1 MGSAPCA
8 SHGPPP
14 HAPALV
20 PRDTDVALRDWP
32 TKTGPARSRIEFL
45 RRRKQSRGAP
55 DAPIDPGL
63 VEIVE
68 PPGVG
73 QLRCPGPRRGEGGRR
88 KALPP
93 RSLVADDLRY
103 SQGRGHCAATIRES
117 DSTGGPRV
125 SNGAS
130 TVSVKVGML
139 HAAAISTTVP
149 VNTRSCHHPRAGTS
163 RPALIPLAG
172 IPILTAPATKSERG
186 SLIMHRPRRRY
197 NEGLRSVHAL
207 FAEPV

>member
-20 PRDTDVALRDWP
+20 PRNTDVALRDWP
-32 TKTGPARSRIEFL
+32 SKTGPSRSRIEFL

-63 VEIVE
+63 VGIVE

-73 QLRCPGPRRGEGGRR
+73 QLRCPGSRRCEGGRR

-103 SQGRGHCAATIRES
+103 SQGGGHCAATIRES
-117 DSTGGPRV
+117 DLNRRPEGLERSVDGQREGWHVARGG
-125 SNGAS
+125 
-130 TVSVKVGML
+130 KQ
-139 HAAAISTTVP
+139 HD
-149 VNTRSCHHPRAGTS
+149 RAGEHAKLPPPPCGYFTTGFDS
-163 RPALIPLAG
+163 A
-172 IPILTAPATKSERG
+172 
-186 SLIMHRPRRRY
+186 RRY
-197 NEGLRSVHAL
+197 SHPHGARHEIRAGQLDYAPSPAAVQ
-207 FAEPV
+207 